1 MEDPPASWREIHSD
15 GLGELET
22 RVFLEEHLGD
32 PGRAATA
39 AEGWDGDRYRLLRDG
54 GREVLIWASV
64 WDSERDAAE
73 FEEEVG
79 RAFEER
85 YAGDA
90 DARVV
95 GVERSQA
102 EGRPV
107 VIVVDAPEGFD
118 PSSLETALRFEVQG
132 G

>member
-1 MEDPPASWREIHSD
+1 
-15 GLGELET
+15 
-22 RVFLEEHLGD
+22 
-32 PGRAATA
+32 
-39 AEGWDGDRYRLLRDG
+39 
-54 GREVLIWASV
+54 VLIWASV

-79 RAFEER
+79 RAFEAR